1 MPSQDPPTDR
11 PQDQSEIDQLNEKL
25 SASIGRCR
33 TILDDC
39 RSRLVANTDVAD
51 EDAPLIAQPPAAP
64 EP

>member
-1 MPSQDPPTDR
+1 MPIQDLPTDS

-39 RSRLVANTDVAD
+39 RSRLVANSDAAD
-51 EDAPLIAQPPAAP
+51 EEVAVPA
-64 EP
+64 EGSVET